1 MDHSHDLRALT
12 QNGTVLMQLCTLY
25 KHRAAVVQAHH
36 ICPKS
41 WFEHAGQ
48 PVNTPLIAL
57 CPTCHMDTH
66 AAIDG
71 LIAGHDITAIPSR
84 AQRLARQALAI
95 AREQALTP
103 TRTL

>member
-1 MDHSHDLRALT
+1 MHSDLRALT
-12 QNGTVLMQLCTLY
+12 KNGAVLMQTCALY
-25 KHRAAVVQAHH
+25 KHSAAIVQAHH

-48 PVNTPLIAL
+48 PIVTPLIAL
-57 CPTCHMDTH
+57 CPTCHMDAH

-71 LIAGHDITAIPSR
+71 LLAGHDVTAIPAR
-84 AQRLARQALAI
+84 ARRLAQQALAI
-95 AREQALTP
+95 AHEHALTP